1 MPATS
6 SQRYMITPPWT
17 LPARLASPGP
27 IQRLSSDLDSDG
39 GLGSTAPGSLGCSKT
54 AHTQAEGG
62 AMPGLGGRMSTVIKA
77 KISKML
83 DRAEDPGET
92 LDYGYQKQVELLQ
105 NVKKGIADVV
115 TSK

>member
-1 MPATS
+1 MNVMRSMATVTTRVPQWRTAAMPATS

-92 LDYGYQKQVELLQ
+92 
-105 NVKKGIADVV
+105 
-115 TSK
+115 